1 MGKKFMKKI
10 LLFLLVFTILAS
22 GVFYTDSVEI
32 KAKTTTDNFNLNI
45 YRADEYLNKG
55 SVCNNMVDYPGIYKT
70 IILAADTRETT
81 NGNKINSKPV
91 KVSKKKVRKAYQ
103 KYIKEVLSHDD
114 IRYDDYLVY
123 DFNKDGIEE
132 MIAVSV
138 GARAAMYVYTYY
150 KGKVT
155 PCLGDSF
162 FNDIGYISEN
172 NHIVGG
178 LSGGADYSY
187 LKEYKLAKG
196 KLKEINTY
204 SYEEGTC
211 KKNGKTISSKSYQS
225 FYNKIVYPKW
235 DDMTKIKSK

>member
-1 MGKKFMKKI
+1 MKKI
-10 LLFLLVFTILAS
+10 LSYLLLFAILAS
-22 GVFYTDSVEI
+22 GVFYTDPLEI
-32 KAKTTTDNFNLNI
+32 NAKTTTDNFNLNI
-45 YRADEYLNKG
+45 YRADEYLKKG
-55 SVCNNMVDYPGIYKT
+55 SVCNNMVDYPEIYKT
-70 IILAADTRETT
+70 IILSAGTKETT

-91 KVSKKKVRKAYQ
+91 KVSKQKVRKAYQ
-103 KYIKEVLSHDD
+103 KYINKMLSHDD

-211 KKNGKTISSKSYQS
+211 KKNGKIISSKSYQS
-225 FYNKIVYPKW
+225 FHNKIIYPKW
-235 DDMTKIKSK
+235 EDMTKIKSK